1 MITAVLEKINSV
13 VWGLP
18 TLFLFVGSG
27 IFFSVRLRWVQF
39 AKLPAA
45 FGAIKAD
52 LKRGNSSDGQKGLS
66 TTAALAAALGAVM
79 GPGNIIGV
87 SSAILIGGAGAVF
100 WMWVSALLGMA
111 ARYAESVLSVLHR
124 RTGKDGQPYGGP
136 MYVMRDRGYVKTA
149 AVFAAAGVLISF
161 TMANALPS
169 GALGSA
175 LQESYGIPPLLTGG
189 VLCAFALV
197 TVFGGGKRIAKV
209 SGFLVPV
216 MCIFF
221 IGASIFIMACYPQQL
236 WGAVT
241 QIFKGAFSLKAGLGG
256 LIGGAVRYGMARGIY
271 SNEAGMGT
279 EPILAAATAEP
290 NAHRQG
296 LISMTGPFLDT
307 VVFCS
312 FTAIVVLMAG
322 YGPADSAASL
332 VSDAFAHFL
341 PGCGAFI
348 VNATMTML
356 VLATLASWAFYG
368 EKCLAY
374 FTDSVVLRRMYRIAY
389 AALPM
394 LCAGANLGIIFVITD
409 ISTAFMAIPN
419 IVVCI
424 LLISEVKKENEKSFL
439 VLNSR

>member
-161 TMANALPS
+161 TMASP
-169 GALGSA
+169 
-175 LQESYGIPPLLTGG
+175 
-189 VLCAFALV
+189 
-197 TVFGGGKRIAKV
+197 R
-209 SGFLVPV
+209 PV
-216 MCIFF
+216 
-221 IGASIFIMACYPQQL
+221 
-236 WGAVT
+236 
-241 QIFKGAFSLKAGLGG
+241 
-256 LIGGAVRYGMARGIY
+256 
-271 SNEAGMGT
+271 
-279 EPILAAATAEP
+279 
-290 NAHRQG
+290 
-296 LISMTGPFLDT
+296 PFL
-307 VVFCS
+307 
-312 FTAIVVLMAG
+312 
-322 YGPADSAASL
+322 SL
-332 VSDAFAHFL
+332 PRDRSDL
-341 PGCGAFI
+341 
-348 VNATMTML
+348 
-356 VLATLASWAFYG
+356 
-368 EKCLAY
+368 
-374 FTDSVVLRRMYRIAY
+374 
-389 AALPM
+389 
-394 LCAGANLGIIFVITD
+394 
-409 ISTAFMAIPN
+409 
-419 IVVCI
+419 
-424 LLISEVKKENEKSFL
+424 
-439 VLNSR
+439 